1 MPTVADLVASKKS
14 STPCSSS
21 PTIDFYRNAWA
32 KEPTATTTLADLI
45 DAIRS
50 DEYAA
55 PVAKVRAA
63 LAADDLKAAEVAK
76 KNLPAVSLSGVVDG
90 QRMKAASEG
99 RFTHS
104 GLLQIDLD
112 KKDNPKWSVDDMR
125 AVLLG
130 DAHMVAVFVTPS
142 GKGVKGIA
150 RIQANAETHLAS
162 FLAAEAYFAD
172 MGLKIDRACKDPVRL
187 CFVSHDPN
195 AWIRA
200 IEGAEVF
207 EPMPEADADESD
219 PNVFIERR
227 AHDSDHESEP
237 THAVTISAEGGLII
251 RRNRPQ
257 LDAATIRDMLR
268 HIPYPGFDEWLK
280 ITNAVWKVL
289 GFDEGTA
296 VLKEWA
302 PEKREG
308 DYAKHAKY
316 PLADITEG
324 TLFFHAQSN
333 GWAPPQPQPVKTAPP
348 AASAPGTVVKDI
360 AASKDPNAI
369 PAHIFPVPNG
379 EIRNELAARHIF
391 SLIAPTHRLF
401 SRAATVHEV
410 VVEQDE
416 PRLEPVKA
424 ARLTSLIEEFGPR
437 VMAREKREDGSM
449 RWRSKLMASNH
460 CEMLLNSTA
469 AREQL
474 PRIQQIT
481 GSPVLAWTNEGP
493 QLLAYGWHPHAGGT
507 FVTGRQRIP
516 TVSLDEALAILFGEV
531 LVDIDFAGPG
541 EASRAAASFISPAL
555 KIGRW
560 IDDDFP
566 IDVAEADQ
574 SQAGKSYRHKLIAA
588 VYGEIPY
595 TITNATGGVGS
606 FDERIGGA
614 LIAGRP
620 LITLENIRGRIDSQT
635 LESAIRGQA
644 RVTARSFRACVEV
657 ETAPFLWQL
666 STNGAELTRDL
677 ANRAV
682 ITRIRKQAP
691 GYQYRTWP
699 EGEIL
704 HHIKAHQPRYLAAVH
719 AVLNAWAEAGRPRT
733 NETRHDFRGW
743 VRALDWIVQN
753 IMGLAPLMED
763 HQEQQLRTANPKLQW
778 LRDVVRA
785 MLNDGHDPMTAVT
798 ASDFAEASEEND
810 LAIPGRRS
818 TSQEAAEVSVG
829 RILGRIFKDAATDIV
844 TVDGITITRQISFE
858 HDAMSRERE
867 RKTYVIQPKQ

>member
-14 STPCSSS
+14 STPCKSS

-125 AVLLG
+125 DVLIG

-150 RIQANAETHLAS
+150 RIQANADTHLGS
-162 FLAAEAYFAD
+162 FLAAEAYFAEI
-172 MGLKIDRACKDPVRL
+172 GLKVDPSCKDPVRL
-187 CFVSHDPN
+187 CFVSHDPD

-200 IEGAEVF
+200 TEEAEVF
-207 EPMPEADADESD
+207 EPMPEADDDDDFMPYDEMID
-219 PNVFIERR
+219 TPNAVK
-227 AHDSDHESEP
+227 HSES
-237 THAVTISAEGGLII
+237 GGIII
-251 RRNRPQ
+251 RGTRP
-257 LDAATIRDMLR
+257 ATTAETVRDMLN
-268 HIPYPGFDEWLK
+268 HIPPRPEYGEWLK
-280 ITNAVWKVL
+280 IASAVWDAL
-289 GFDEGTA
+289 GEAAGTA
-296 VLKEWA
+296 ALVAWS
-302 PEKREG
+302 PEEREG
-308 DYAKHAKY
+308 EYAKKFSQRLKDVTA
-316 PLADITEG
+316 G
-324 TLFFHAQSN
+324 TLFHRAQAH
-333 GWAPPQPQPVKTAPP
+333 GWAPPQPQPVKIAPA
-348 AASAPGTVVKDI
+348 AASAPGAVVKDI

-810 LAIPGRRS
+810 LAIPGRRA

-844 TVDGITITRQISFE
+844 TVDGISITRQISFE

-867 RKTYVIQPKQ
+867 RKTYVIQPKQP